1 MSEQK
6 TPVSE
11 YSPLE
16 LITYLFSHLQ
26 LADNQIDWEEKE
38 VWAESLTKFFP
49 DHTPERAQEIFQRAC
64 QFIISMNDFEQKN
77 HLITVCDQLKKHF
90 SKDHLQSNL
99 SPKLT
104 KLIDAD
110 GIILST
116 ETEMVSLI
124 EEKLDIKID
133 IPDQ

>member
-1 MSEQK
+1 MSKQK

-38 VWAESLTKFFP
+38 VWTESLTKFFP
-49 DHTPERAQEIFQRAC
+49 DHTPERAQEIFQR
-64 QFIISMNDFEQKN
+64 MNDFERKN

-99 SPKLT
+99 APKLT

-110 GIILST
+110 GIILSA
-116 ETEMVSLI
+116 ETEIVSLI

>member
-90 SKDHLQSNL
+90 SKDHLQGNL
-99 SPKLT
+99 APRLT

-110 GIILST
+110 GIILSA

>member
-6 TPVSE
+6 TPVTE

-16 LITYLFSHLQ
+16 IITYLFSHLQ
-26 LADNQIDWEEKE
+26 LADNQLDWEEKE
-38 VWAESLTKFFP
+38 VWAEALTKFFP
-49 DHTPERAQEIFQRAC
+49 DHTPERAQEIFQRVC
-64 QFIISMNDFEQKN
+64 QLIISMDDFERKN

-99 SPKLT
+99 APRLT
-104 KLIDAD
+104 KLIAAD
-110 GIILST
+110 GIILSA
-116 ETEMVSLI
+116 ETDVVSLI

-133 IPDQ
+133 ITDE

>member
-26 LADNQIDWEEKE
+26 LADNQIDGEEKE

-49 DHTPERAQEIFQRAC
+49 DHTPERAQEIFQRAF
-64 QFIISMNDFEQKN
+64 QFIISMNDFKRKN

-99 SPKLT
+99 APKLT

-110 GIILST
+110 GIILSA
-116 ETEMVSLI
+116 ETEIVSLI

>member
-64 QFIISMNDFEQKN
+64 QFIISMNDFERKN
-77 HLITVCDQLKKHF
+77 HLITICNQLKKHF
-90 SKDHLQSNL
+90 SKDHLQNNL

-133 IPDQ
+133 IPDE

>member
-38 VWAESLTKFFP
+38 VWAEALTKFFP

-64 QFIISMNDFEQKN
+64 QFIISMNDFERKN

-116 ETEMVSLI
+116 ETEMVTLI

-133 IPDQ
+133 IPDE

>member
-49 DHTPERAQEIFQRAC
+49 DHIPERAQEIFQRAC
-64 QFIISMNDFEQKN
+64 QFIISMNDFERKN
-77 HLITVCDQLKKHF
+77 HLITICDQLKKHF
-90 SKDHLQSNL
+90 SKDQLQSNL
-99 SPKLT
+99 APKLT

>member
-38 VWAESLTKFFP
+38 VWARSLTKFFP

-64 QFIISMNDFEQKN
+64 QFIISMNDFERKN

-90 SKDHLQSNL
+90 RKDHLQSNL
-99 SPKLT
+99 APRLT

-110 GIILST
+110 GIILSA

>member
-1 MSEQK
+1 
-6 TPVSE
+6 
-11 YSPLE
+11 
-16 LITYLFSHLQ
+16 
-26 LADNQIDWEEKE
+26 
-38 VWAESLTKFFP
+38 
-49 DHTPERAQEIFQRAC
+49 
-64 QFIISMNDFEQKN
+64 MNDFERKN

-90 SKDHLQSNL
+90 SKNHLQNNL

-133 IPDQ
+133 IPDE

>member
-26 LADNQIDWEEKE
+26 LADNHIDWEEKE
-38 VWAESLTKFFP
+38 VWAEALTKFFP

-64 QFIISMNDFEQKN
+64 QLIISMDDFERKN

-90 SKDHLQSNL
+90 SKDHLQNNL
-99 SPKLT
+99 SPRLT
-104 KLIDAD
+104 KLIAAD
-110 GIILST
+110 GIILSA

-133 IPDQ
+133 ITDE

>member
-38 VWAESLTKFFP
+38 VWAEALTKFFP

-64 QFIISMNDFEQKN
+64 QFIISMDDFERKN

-90 SKDHLQSNL
+90 RKDHLQNNL
-99 SPKLT
+99 SPRLT
-104 KLIDAD
+104 KLIAAD
-110 GIILST
+110 GIILSA

>member
-64 QFIISMNDFEQKN
+64 QFIISMNDFERKN
-77 HLITVCDQLKKHF
+77 HLITICDQLKKHF
-90 SKDHLQSNL
+90 SKNHLQNNL

-133 IPDQ
+133 IPDE

>member
-38 VWAESLTKFFP
+38 VWARSLTKFFP

-64 QFIISMNDFEQKN
+64 QFIISMNDFERKN

-99 SPKLT
+99 SPRLT

-110 GIILST
+110 GIILSA